1 MAPPH
6 TYRNRLILYVVLLEL
21 FLICVLYYFYGQSR
35 DAILDAANRNLG
47 LFSSQLDAKIKLEEH
62 ELEQSARLISDNIQ
76 LREYMFVVVS
86 IGTETDPLHEL
97 FQRQFGWL
105 KYKSAAIISKNG
117 DVLIGDDKQLL
128 SAISKKPNIE
138 KLDGEILYYST
149 DKSIEMAV
157 SMPVYYQNEYLGY
170 VVLTNTMDASLID
183 TARDTGYGQFFVVGN
198 GKILRS
204 SLEED
209 LTGQKFKQRNGLL
222 RLIQGDFLVS
232 KISYFEEN
240 KLPQVWFGFSNPEL
254 TSQLDRNR
262 SQMLILAIGV
272 SVIILVIGI
281 AMIRN
286 FSQPVGRLVSIMND
300 VGDGQFPK
308 IEATQSRDE
317 FGYLINKFQDMIARL
332 KEKQDEVDRV
342 HAQLEEQATTDSLTG
357 LYNRRYLYDLYPKLL
372 SDATRQGKSITF
384 ILADLDKFKIIN
396 DKYGHMVGDQ
406 VLTHVSDIIRDC
418 CRASDFVFRVGGE
431 EFLVLITGDLSGGKI
446 LAEKIRNKIE
456 QSPLRTGD
464 LLLLISS
471 SFGVAQLQ
479 PMDGDARLSDTLARA
494 DKALYRA
501 KEYGRNRVIAMD
513 INNNDDDQKNNQW
526 QIPQLNQQQAGR
538 GSGTTQNGPRYFR
551 LPL

>member
-1 MAPPH
+1 
-6 TYRNRLILYVVLLEL
+6 
-21 FLICVLYYFYGQSR
+21 
-35 DAILDAANRNLG
+35 
-47 LFSSQLDAKIKLEEH
+47 
-62 ELEQSARLISDNIQ
+62 
-76 LREYMFVVVS
+76 
-86 IGTETDPLHEL
+86 LHEL

-105 KYKSAAIISKNG
+105 KYKSAAIISNKG

-204 SLEED
+204 SLKED

-254 TSQLDRNR
+254 IGQLDRNR
-262 SQMLILAIGV
+262 SQMLILAITV
-272 SVIILVIGI
+272 SIIILVIGI

-286 FSQPVGRLVSIMND
+286 FSQPVGRLVSIMHD

-308 IEATQSRDE
+308 IEANQSRDE

-396 DKYGHMVGDQ
+396 DKYGHMIGDQ

-431 EFLVLITGDLSGGKI
+431 EFLVLMTGDLSGGKI

-501 KEYGRNRVIAMD
+501 KEYGRNRVIAID

-526 QIPQLNQQQAGR
+526 QIPRLNHEQAGR
-538 GSGTTQNGPRYFR
+538 GPVTTQNEPRYFR